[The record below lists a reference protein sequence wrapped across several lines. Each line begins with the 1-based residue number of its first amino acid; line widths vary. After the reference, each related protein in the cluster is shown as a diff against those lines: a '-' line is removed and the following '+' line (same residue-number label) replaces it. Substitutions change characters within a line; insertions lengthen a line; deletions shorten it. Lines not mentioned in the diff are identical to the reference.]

1 MKEKIKYFNVLQIVS
16 NISLIVL
23 LIPLIVTKEK
33 FIFNLFW
40 LVILILILGTVWF
53 TAKWGKRGTDTE
65 VKKSKEV
72 ARSFDDI
79 TTILL
84 VLYGLVYLGIEIM
97 TYFVDTVKVNIY
109 VAIGFY
115 VFSIVVQLF
124 MFVAVDNAVKNSI
137 KIIEDIHNKK

>member
-16 NISLIVL
+16 NILLVIL
-23 LIPLIVTKEK
+23 LIPLIITKDK
-33 FIFNLFW
+33 FMFNIFW
-40 LVILILILGTVWF
+40 LVVLVLILGTVWF
-53 TAKWGKRGTDTE
+53 TAEWGKKGTDTE
-65 VKKSKEV
+65 VRKSKEV

-84 VLYGLVYLGIEIM
+84 VLYGLVYLGIELM

-109 VAIGFY
+109 VTIGFY

-137 KIIEDIHNKK
+137 KIVEDIHNKK